1 MMVFCLLAWL
11 NDGDL
16 AALGFLGIS
25 FGIMPDMKE
34 GSKYFPLFS
43 HLQRADG
50 EPVKLT
56 FGFIEEQLGVR
67 LPGSARKQAGWWSN
81 RSKGAV
87 QAAAW
92 MGAGYH
98 VESVDLEAEVVWFGR
113 AVLSYTV
120 ERSGD
125 TVLWNSGM
133 IRALRQH
140 MGMSQGELAEELG
153 VRQQTV
159 SEWETG
165 AYAPS
170 RATSKHLGLVAERAG
185 FDYEAGD

>member
-1 MMVFCLLAWL
+1 
-11 NDGDL
+11 
-16 AALGFLGIS
+16 
-25 FGIMPDMKE
+25 MKA
-34 GSKYFPLFS
+34 GSKYHPLYS
-43 HLQRADG
+43 HLQQAEG
-50 EPVKLT
+50 SPITLT
-56 FGFIEEQLGVR
+56 FAEIEQLLGTS
-67 LPGSARKQAGWWSN
+67 LPGSARLRVGWWSN
-81 RSKGAV
+81 RSRGAV
-87 QAAAW
+87 QAVAW

-98 VESVDLEAEVVWFGR
+98 VTDVDLAGQTVRFEK

-120 ERSGD
+120 EKSGD

-133 IRALRQH
+133 IKALRQH
-140 MGMSQGELAEELG
+140 MGLSQGELADELG

-185 FDYEAGD
+185 FAYEVGQERP

>member
-1 MMVFCLLAWL
+1 
-11 NDGDL
+11 
-16 AALGFLGIS
+16 
-25 FGIMPDMKE
+25 MKA

-43 HLQRADG
+43 RLQRAAG
-50 EPVKLT
+50 EPVTMT
-56 FGFIEEQLGVR
+56 FTQIEELMGSS
-67 LPGSARKQAGWWSN
+67 LPGSARARAGWWSN
-81 RSKGAV
+81 RSQGAV

-98 VESVDLEAEVVWFGR
+98 VAAVDLTAETVQFEKPT
-113 AVLSYTV
+113 LTYTV
-120 ERSGD
+120 EKSGD

-133 IRALRQH
+133 IKALRQH
-140 MGMSQGELAEELG
+140 MGMSQGELADELG

-165 AYAPS
+165 AYATS

-185 FDYEAGD
+185 FAYEVGEERP

>member
-1 MMVFCLLAWL
+1 
-11 NDGDL
+11 
-16 AALGFLGIS
+16 
-25 FGIMPDMKE
+25 MKV
-34 GSKYFPLFS
+34 GSKYYPLFS
-43 HLQRADG
+43 HLQQAAG
-50 EPVKLT
+50 EPVSLR
-56 FGFIEEQLGVR
+56 FAQIEQLLGIV
-67 LPGSARKQAGWWSN
+67 LPDSARARAGWWSN
-81 RSKGAV
+81 RSRGAV

-98 VESVDLEAEVVWFGR
+98 VTGVDLEAETVRFEK
-113 AVLSYTV
+113 AQLTYTV
-120 ERSGD
+120 EKSGD

-133 IRALRQH
+133 IKALRQH
-140 MGMSQGELAEELG
+140 MDMSQGELAEELG

-185 FDYEAGD
+185 FAYEVGEERP

>member
-1 MMVFCLLAWL
+1 
-11 NDGDL
+11 
-16 AALGFLGIS
+16 
-25 FGIMPDMKE
+25 MKV
-34 GSKYFPLFS
+34 GSKYYPLFS
-43 HLQRADG
+43 CLQQAAG
-50 EPVKLT
+50 EPVTLR
-56 FGFIEEQLGVR
+56 FAQIEQLLGR
-67 LPGSARKQAGWWSN
+67 ALPDSARAKAGWWSN

-98 VESVDLEAEVVWFGR
+98 VTEIDLETETVRFEKAQ
-113 AVLSYTV
+113 LTYTV
-120 ERSGD
+120 EKSGD

-133 IRALRQH
+133 IKALRQH
-140 MGMSQGELAEELG
+140 MGMSQGELAVELG

-165 AYAPS
+165 VYAPS

-185 FDYEAGD
+185 FAYEVGGERP